1 MLSNDEP
8 NRNRTSI
15 FNAHR
20 HYFGALFQSGAI
32 QKIVLSWDLLGISNQ
47 LNGLINLADIQSDIK
62 DATACILR
70 AILSRN
76 IEIKL

>member
-15 FNAHR
+15 FNAR
-20 HYFGALFQSGAI
+20 RRYFGALFQSGAI